1 MSNLLKNSWSFP
13 IYGNFDHWM
22 NQWNNFNP
30 VLQPITAVPPINILE
45 GIMHF
50 DFEMALPGIA
60 KDNIKIVVDNQNVLT
75 ISTESKN
82 EQMDDKKGDW
92 KRREFSYQAF
102 SRSLP
107 LPANVDLIHITAAYE
122 NGVLKIHLPKISG
135 PSAEVVQKIAVS

>member
-1 MSNLLKNSWSFP
+1 
-13 IYGNFDHWM
+13 
-22 NQWNNFNP
+22 
-30 VLQPITAVPPINILE
+30 LE

-50 DFEMALPGIA
+50 DFEMALPGVA

-102 SRSLP
+102 SRNLP